1 MPTEQHAAAPAR
13 GTNGDAGCVAVRPGA
28 PRRRAQ
34 ALPRR
39 AQAVGRGAPPTSPR
53 ARRHHGEHDIP
64 VDAVVLGH
72 AARAA
77 QHGRVCVCVPGPP
90 RALDQ
95 LDLEAVKRS
104 PASIV
109 QDALLAGAPRCS
121 SVPAAETV
129 CTAAVPSTTE
139 PDTKL
144 TGRSSHPRA
153 ARCAP
158 PARWAPR
165 PARPMRC

>member
-13 GTNGDAGCVAVRPGA
+13 GTNGDAGCVAVRPRA

-109 QDALLAGAPRCS
+109 QDALLAGAPPVLLLCPRKRCARQRFRS
-121 SVPAAETV
+121 
-129 CTAAVPSTTE
+129 TE

-165 PARPMRC
+165 PARPTRC

>member
-104 PASIV
+104 PASMRSSREP
-109 QDALLAGAPRCS
+109 PRCCS
-121 SVPAAETV
+121 SVPGNGVHGSGSE
-129 CTAAVPSTTE
+129 
-139 PDTKL
+139 
-144 TGRSSHPRA
+144 HRA
-153 ARCAP
+153 RH
-158 PARWAPR
+158 
-165 PARPMRC
+165 

>member
-13 GTNGDAGCVAVRPGA
+13 GTNGDAGCVAVRPCA

-109 QDALLAGAPRCS
+109 QDALLAGAPPVLLLCPRKRCARQRFRAPS
-121 SVPAAETV
+121 PTLNLPAGA
-129 CTAAVPSTTE
+129 
-139 PDTKL
+139 L
-144 TGRSSHPRA
+144 TPAPRA
-153 ARCAP
+153 ARP
-158 PARWAPR
+158 PRDGHHAPR
-165 PARPMRC
+165 GR